1 MAAMSAIDLY
11 EILKRVPNTEAA
23 EARSAAD
30 SVATAGNVA
39 TKTDLKAALAKLKAD
54 VKADLAELKAW
65 LAWRLVGGMAILLAA
80 MSVGFGFIGF
90 LLNVN

>member
-30 SVATAGNVA
+30 SVATAGDMA
-39 TKTDLKAALAKLKAD
+39 TKADLAKLQEALAKL
-54 VKADLAELKAW
+54 KADLAELKAW
-65 LAWRLVGGMAILLAA
+65 LAWRMVAGVAILLAA
-80 MSVGFGFIGF
+80 MSAGFGFMGF
-90 LLNVN
+90 LLSVN

>member
-1 MAAMSAIDLY
+1 MTQANLELLDALQAAGAPENKARAAAQSMAPASD
-11 EILKRVPNTEAA
+11 
-23 EARSAAD
+23 
-30 SVATAGNVA
+30 VA
-39 TKTDLKAALAKLKAD
+39 TKTG
-54 VKADLAELKAW
+54 LAELKAW

>member
-39 TKTDLKAALAKLKAD
+39 TK
-54 VKADLAELKAW
+54 ADLAELETR
-65 LAWRLVGGMAILLAA
+65 LTWRLVGGMAILLAA

-90 LLNVN
+90 LLSA

>member
-30 SVATAGNVA
+30 SVATAGDVA
-39 TKTDLKAALAKLKAD
+39 TKAALKAALA
-54 VKADLAELKAW
+54 ELETR
-65 LAWRLVGGMAILLAA
+65 LTWRLFGGMAILLAA

-90 LLNVN
+90 LLSA